1 MKRLIILTTIALIAL
16 SASAQEVPVQ
26 KNPVGNWKVEAP
38 YAPEG
43 FQYSKLGVTKVEDK
57 YVVEMNFEDVG
68 YKLLAERV
76 TFIDG
81 VLKFGFWV
89 EDVDVTITFKF
100 NGEDK
105 LEGSAVTVDGEI
117 PMTAVRIKPQ

>member
-1 MKRLIILTTIALIAL
+1 MKRLIIFIAIA
-16 SASAQEVPVQ
+16 SFTAMAAAQEVQVQ
-26 KNPVGNWKVEAP
+26 KNPLGNWKVEAP

-57 YVVEMNFEDVG
+57 FVVEMNFEDVG
-68 YKLLAERV
+68 YKLMGERV

-89 EDVDVTITFKF
+89 EEVDVTITFKF